1 MFKKQGFLTR
11 IMCFQMWFYGT
22 YHCLYLWI
30 NLDASIWTKL
40 NWIDK
45 LMSYDTISEMI
56 VQCVLKSRCWY
67 VGQSSF
73 LKRAHERA
81 WGHSSNQRFTN
92 SNHFG
97 ITSEFWS
104 IRHCIEVKDF
114 HFSSS
119 RSFVWKKNIMCW
131 VKIMQYIQ
139 YNDVHTP

>member
-1 MFKKQGFLTR
+1 VFSNVVLRDLSML
-11 IMCFQMWFYGT
+11 I
-22 YHCLYLWI
+22 LWI
-30 NLDASIWTKL
+30 NLDASMWTKL

-45 LMSYDTISEMI
+45 LMSYDTISEII

-119 RSFVWKKNIMCW
+119 RSFVWKKKYH
-131 VKIMQYIQ
+131 VLSKDYV
-139 YNDVHTP
+139 VHTVQRCTYTIESSDL

>member
-1 MFKKQGFLTR
+1 
-11 IMCFQMWFYGT
+11 MCFQMWFYGT
-22 YHCLYLWI
+22 YHCLCLWI

-45 LMSYDTISEMI
+45 LMSYDTISEII

-119 RSFVWKKNIMCW
+119 RSFVWKKKYH
-131 VKIMQYIQ
+131 VLSKDYV
-139 YNDVHTP
+139 VHTV

>member
-1 MFKKQGFLTR
+1 MFSNVVLR
-11 IMCFQMWFYGT
+11 DLSMLI
-22 YHCLYLWI
+22 LWI
-30 NLDASIWTKL
+30 NLDASMWTKL

-45 LMSYDTISEMI
+45 LMSYDTISEII

-81 WGHSSNQRFTN
+81 CGHSSNQRFTN

-119 RSFVWKKNIMCW
+119 RSFVWKKKYH
-131 VKIMQYIQ
+131 VLSKDYV
-139 YNDVHTP
+139 VHTVQRCTYTIESSDL